1 MTLTEQRP
9 VLLEDWGKIE
19 YGAAWER
26 QEAALADNLRI
37 KQDWKNNHPDESPAD
52 APTTSRLV
60 LCTHPHVYTLGK
72 SGHMTNLLLGD
83 ARMKEL
89 DVTFYQTN
97 RGGDITYHGPGQVV
111 GYPLLDLEKFKSDL
125 GWYMSSLEE
134 VIIRTIAHY
143 GLKGERLKG
152 SVGVWLD
159 ADDPAK
165 ARKICAMGVRCS
177 RWLTIHGFALNV
189 NTDLNYFNHIVP
201 CGIVD
206 KGVTSMFRELLHE
219 VNETALKGILIQEF
233 ASVFGADFDGIKD

>member
-1 MTLTEQRP
+1 MTLTDQRP
-9 VLLEDWGKIE
+9 VLLEDWGNIE
-19 YGAAWER
+19 YGTAWDR
-26 QEAALADNLRI
+26 QEAILAENLRI
-37 KQDWKNNHPDESPAD
+37 KQEWKTTRPDAPPAD

-60 LCTHPHVYTLGK
+60 LCAHPHVYTLGK
-72 SGHMTNLLLGD
+72 SGHMANLLLGD

-97 RGGDITYHGPGQVV
+97 RGGDITYHGPGQIV
-111 GYPLLDLEKFKSDL
+111 GYPLLDLEKFRTDL

-206 KGVTSMFRELLHE
+206 KGVTSLYKELLHE
-219 VNETALKGILIQEF
+219 VNETALKAILIQEF
-233 ASVFGADFDGIKD
+233 ASVFGAAFD

>member
-1 MTLTEQRP
+1 
-9 VLLEDWGKIE
+9 
-19 YGAAWER
+19 
-26 QEAALADNLRI
+26 
-37 KQDWKNNHPDESPAD
+37 
-52 APTTSRLV
+52 
-60 LCTHPHVYTLGK
+60 
-72 SGHMTNLLLGD
+72 MTNLLLGD

-111 GYPLLDLEKFKSDL
+111 GYPLLDLEKFKTDL

-206 KGVTSMFRELLHE
+206 KGVTSLYKELLHE
-219 VNETALKGILIQEF
+219 VNETALKAILIQEF
-233 ASVFGADFDGIKD
+233 ASVFGASLD

>member
-1 MTLTEQRP
+1 MTLTDLRP
-9 VLLEDWGKIE
+9 VLLEDWGTIE
-19 YGAAWER
+19 YGTAWER
-26 QEAALADNLRI
+26 QETILADNLRI
-37 KQDWKNNHPDESPAD
+37 KQDWKTNHPDAPPAA

-83 ARMKEL
+83 ERMKEL
-89 DVTFYQTN
+89 DVAFYQTN
-97 RGGDITYHGPGQVV
+97 RGGDITYHGPGQIV

-159 ADDPAK
+159 ADNPAK

-189 NTDLNYFNHIVP
+189 NTNLNYFNHIVP

-206 KGVTSMFRELLHE
+206 KGVTSMFKELLHE

-233 ASVFGADFDGIKD
+233 ASVFGADFDGDL